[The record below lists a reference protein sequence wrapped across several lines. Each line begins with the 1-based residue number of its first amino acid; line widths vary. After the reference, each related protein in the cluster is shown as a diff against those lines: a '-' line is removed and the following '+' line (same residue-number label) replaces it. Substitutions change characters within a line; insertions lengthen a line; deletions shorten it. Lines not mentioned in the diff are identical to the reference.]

1 MRSPRTTGSA
11 WRRCR
16 ASNGPTCSTMPVTRC
31 GSPDW
36 PCSKSRTTRDAS
48 SARGTSATNTTG
60 PVALAPDTAAPVD
73 PVTQVVSALTVPFI
87 AEGDSARLA
96 PARIV
101 VTHSLASLASL
112 RRGVELS
119 FLAAVLATGAIA
131 LLLATWLATRISRPL
146 TALAERTSE
155 VDMDRLDVAFA
166 STRSDEIGTLT
177 RILGAM
183 TDRLRA
189 GAARLREAERR
200 LAVGDLARQVNHD
213 IKNGLIPIR
222 NVFRHFAQ
230 AAREGPERL
239 AAAFEERQP
248 TVDASIGYLEN
259 LASNYARLYPQPV
272 NEACDVNAVVRQTIR
287 LLGDPAPAELRM
299 ELADGLPPVRTDAL
313 VLRRI
318 VENLTRNALDSL
330 PLPGTGRVTVS
341 TAPGAATDGQPTVR
355 IVVADTGRGMTETE
369 LDRAFDAFY
378 TTKPGGSGLGL
389 SIVRRLV
396 LDANGAL
403 RVETEPG
410 AGSRFMIELPGASA

>member
-1 MRSPRTTGSA
+1 
-11 WRRCR
+11 
-16 ASNGPTCSTMPVTRC
+16 
-31 GSPDW
+31 
-36 PCSKSRTTRDAS
+36 
-48 SARGTSATNTTG
+48 
-60 PVALAPDTAAPVD
+60 
-73 PVTQVVSALTVPFI
+73 
-87 AEGDSARLA
+87 
-96 PARIV
+96 
-101 VTHSLASLASL
+101 
-112 RRGVELS
+112 
-119 FLAAVLATGAIA
+119 
-131 LLLATWLATRISRPL
+131 
-146 TALAERTSE
+146 
-155 VDMDRLDVAFA
+155 
-166 STRSDEIGTLT
+166 
-177 RILGAM
+177 
-183 TDRLRA
+183 
-189 GAARLREAERR
+189 
-200 LAVGDLARQVNHD
+200 
-213 IKNGLIPIR
+213 
-222 NVFRHFAQ
+222 VFRHFAQ

-369 LDRAFDAFY
+369 LNRAFDAFY